1 MENKGKSPC
10 NYFSLPNGK
19 SNGIQRHVYTYN
31 SLRLEVLTKLLID
44 TMNVI

>member
-1 MENKGKSPC
+1 MENKRKLLC

-19 SNGIQRHVYTYN
+19 SNDIERHVYRYN